1 MNRVNGDAVLGA
13 AIVVASVLAVL
24 VWVPRDTG
32 SAIVEVVRGSMR
44 IGDALAPTIGFS
56 LLGIAG
62 LILMIEAR
70 ATGST
75 LRLDRFDLVFIAGVG
90 GIFLCAMLLMRWS
103 GPLAAALFSDESY
116 RNLRGTL
123 PWKYVGFIIGG
134 GFMIGTL
141 ISLVDR
147 RLTARVYLLGFVVA
161 LCLALVYDLPF
172 GSLLLPP
179 NGDV

>member
-13 AIVVASVLAVL
+13 VLVVASVIAIVF
-24 VWVPRDTG
+24 WVPRDTG
-32 SAIVEVVRGSMR
+32 SAIVEVARGSMK

-62 LILMIEAR
+62 LILMVEAR
-70 ATGST
+70 AIGST
-75 LRLDRFDLVFIAGVG
+75 ARLDRRDIAFIISVG
-90 GIFLCAMLLMRWS
+90 GVFLCSMLLMRWS
-103 GPLAAALFSDESY
+103 GPLAASLLSDESY

-123 PWKYVGFIIGG
+123 PWKYLGFVIGG
-134 GFMIGTL
+134 CFMIGTL
-141 ISLVDR
+141 ISLVNR
-147 RLTARVYLLGFVVA
+147 RLTLGAYLLGLVVS
-161 LCLALVYDLPF
+161 LGLALVYDLPF

>member
-1 MNRVNGDAVLGA
+1 MNRVNGDTVLGA
-13 AIVVASVLAVL
+13 ALVVASVLAVL

-32 SAIVEVVRGSMR
+32 SAIIEVVRGSMR

-70 ATGST
+70 ANGST
-75 LRLDRFDLVFIAGVG
+75 ARLDRFDLAFIVGVG
-90 GIFLCAMLLMRWS
+90 AIFLCSMLLMRWT
-103 GPLAAALFSDESY
+103 GPLAAALFSEDSY

-123 PWKYVGFIIGG
+123 PWKYLGFVIGG

-147 RLTARVYLLGFVVA
+147 RVTPGAYILGFVVSVG
-161 LCLALVYDLPF
+161 LALVYDLPF